1 MLFWNILFVL
11 LLVGLNAFFVS
22 VEFAAV
28 TSRRSRIELLA
39 KSGNVAAKIV
49 KTWLENPA
57 ARDRLIAASQL
68 GITIAS
74 LALGAV
80 GENTFQMLLQ
90 PLFRSLNLP
99 PAYQVLAPL
108 LAGLPLVLS
117 LIIVTSIHV
126 VMGEQVPK
134 VATLH
139 NPEKVAMLAAQPMR
153 VFSTVFKWF
162 ISLLDWATRQVLGWV
177 GIEMVGEHT
186 LMYTVEEI
194 KHILSESEQGGV
206 IEHPEKKM
214 LDAIFDLGDLLV
226 RQVMVPRTEIVAVEA
241 DILLPQII
249 SLISTSTFTK
259 FPVYEDNLD
268 QILGIVHV
276 KDLLQAMQSEG
287 SKNCTAR
294 SLVRESIYVP
304 ETLPVSS
311 LLQKFRANRQ
321 HIAIV
326 LDEYGGTAG
335 LVTLED
341 LLEEIVGEVSDPFD
355 VVKPE
360 IQTMPDG
367 TILVDGLTL
376 IEEVNNQLG
385 LHLEDPHYD
394 TIAGYMLGQ
403 LGHIPRSKES
413 IDGDG
418 VRLQAEVMD
427 GMRIA
432 RLRLT
437 RQDKSAGSK
446 EPAP

>member
-1 MLFWNILFVL
+1 MLFWNILFVF

-28 TSRRSRIELLA
+28 TSRRSHIELLA
-39 KSGNVAAKIV
+39 ERGNAAAKIV

-68 GITIAS
+68 GVTIAS

-80 GENTFQMLLQ
+80 GENTFQVLLQ
-90 PLFRSLNLP
+90 PLFLSLNLP
-99 PAYQVLAPL
+99 PAYQVLTPL
-108 LAGLPLVLS
+108 LTGLPLILS

-134 VATLH
+134 VATLQ
-139 NPEKVAMLAAQPMR
+139 NPEKVAMLVAQPMR
-153 VFSTVFKWF
+153 LFSTVFKWF
-162 ISLLDWATRQVLGWV
+162 ISLLDWITRQVLGWV

-194 KHILSESEQGGV
+194 KHILSESEEGGV
-206 IEHPEKKM
+206 IEPPERKM
-214 LDAIFDLGDLLV
+214 LDAIFDLEDLLV
-226 RQVMVPRTEIVAVEA
+226 RHVMIPRTEIVAVEA
-241 DILLPQII
+241 DILLPEII
-249 SLISTSTFTK
+249 SLISSSTYTK

-276 KDLLQAMQSEG
+276 KDLLQAMQSED

-294 SLVRESIYVP
+294 SLVREAIYVS
-304 ETLPVSS
+304 ETLPVSK
-311 LLQKFRANRQ
+311 LLQKFQANRQ

-335 LVTLED
+335 LVALED

-376 IEEVNNQLG
+376 IEDVNNQLD
-385 LHLEDPHYD
+385 LHLVDPNYD
-394 TIAGYMLGQ
+394 TIAGYMLGR
-403 LGHIPRSKES
+403 LGHIPQAKES
-413 IDGDG
+413 VDGDG

-427 GMRIA
+427 EMRIA
-432 RLRLT
+432 RVRLT
-437 RQDKSAGSK
+437 RLDKSTGSK
-446 EPAP
+446 EPVL

>member
-1 MLFWNILFVL
+1 MLFWNILFIF

-28 TSRRSRIELLA
+28 TSRRSRIELIA
-39 KSGNVAAKIV
+39 ESGYAAAKIV
-49 KTWLENPA
+49 KTWFENPA

-80 GENTFQMLLQ
+80 GENTFQVLLQ

-99 PAYQVLAPL
+99 PAYQVLAPI

-214 LDAIFDLGDLLV
+214 LDAIFDMEDLLV
-226 RQVMVPRTEIVAVEA
+226 RHVMVPRTEIVAVEA

-268 QILGIVHV
+268 LILGIVHV
-276 KDLLQAMQSEG
+276 KDLLQAMQSED

-385 LHLEDPHYD
+385 LHLKDPHYD
-394 TIAGYMLGQ
+394 TIAGYMLGR

-413 IDGDG
+413 VDGDG

-437 RQDKSAGSK
+437 RPDKSAGSK
-446 EPAP
+446 ELAP